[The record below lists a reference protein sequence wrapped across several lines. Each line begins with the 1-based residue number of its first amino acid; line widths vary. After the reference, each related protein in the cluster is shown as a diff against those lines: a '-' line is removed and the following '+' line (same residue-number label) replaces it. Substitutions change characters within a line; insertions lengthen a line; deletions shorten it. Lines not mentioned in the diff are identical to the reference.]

1 LENNSKGFSFILI
14 SLVIFFSCD
23 KSSKCDNCGDLVNGS
38 TTIKVSQNDLM
49 KYEGLVK
56 IEGIG
61 VGTCIQANIFQ
72 EELILNS
79 IKILDECCCEI

>member
-1 LENNSKGFSFILI
+1 
-14 SLVIFFSCD
+14 
-23 KSSKCDNCGDLVNGS
+23 
-38 TTIKVSQNDLM
+38 M
-49 KYEGLVK
+49 KYEGLAK
-56 IEGIG
+56 IEGIN